1 MWLRRCPPV
10 LALPCSAVLRVRA
23 SATMPLAPLVGAKRV
38 NLCFCWGEQRCAPRG
53 AVAMSHPNR
62 AVVWGCRQFPGCRC
76 GVREWAARE
85 DWLTS
90 VWASLSAG
98 WAPPPGPF
106 FPRESGRRASCCCAR
121 GLSRGLAPPSHPQR
135 RQQGRPSG
143 KAGGADPCLP
153 SRLQPPR
160 LPPPRT
166 GQDSPSL
173 LESAAQRRVPCLGTP
188 TMSPWQVGAPPPSNL
203 VKISGWRGW
212 ARLRCLV
219 RPSDGHRLE
228 AITHSQALRPCSG
241 LPETE
246 PE

>member
-1 MWLRRCPPV
+1 MWLQRCPPV

-38 NLCFCWGEQRCAPRG
+38 NLCFWWGEQRCAPRG

-121 GLSRGLAPPSHPQR
+121 GLSPGLAPPSHPQR

-143 KAGGADPCLP
+143 QAGRGRPLPPIQAAAPPAPPSPHRPGLTILARVSSSEASPMPGDPHDVSLAGGGPAAF
-153 SRLQPPR
+153 QPR
-160 LPPPRT
+160 EDLWLEGL
-166 GQDSPSL
+166 GQA
-173 LESAAQRRVPCLGTP
+173 EVPC
-188 TMSPWQVGAPPPSNL
+188 
-203 VKISGWRGW
+203 
-212 ARLRCLV
+212 
-219 RPSDGHRLE
+219 E
-228 AITHSQALRPCSG
+228 ALRWTQTGSHHPQPGPAALQRS
-241 LPETE
+241 P
-246 PE
+246 